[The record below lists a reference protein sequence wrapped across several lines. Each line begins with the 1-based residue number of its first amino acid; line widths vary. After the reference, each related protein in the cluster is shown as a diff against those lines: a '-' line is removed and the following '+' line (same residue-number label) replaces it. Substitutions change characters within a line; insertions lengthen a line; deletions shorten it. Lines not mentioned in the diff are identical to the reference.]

1 MAISTGAQV
10 QKGKS
15 VVFTAVPAEGFKLKE
30 WKLNGVAVAETS
42 TTYTLSDLSAAAT
55 VSVDFEIVT
64 GTGNSF
70 ADNLQVYPNPFT
82 DVVNIKGAGNGAL
95 QIMDVAGTNVY
106 KQKVSTDDEDIHLER
121 LSAGVYFLHI
131 EKNKQLKVVKIIKK

>member
-1 MAISTGAQV
+1 
-10 QKGKS
+10 
-15 VVFTAVPAEGFKLKE
+15 
-30 WKLNGVAVAETS
+30 
-42 TTYTLSDLSAAAT
+42 
-55 VSVDFEIVT
+55 
-64 GTGNSF
+64 
-70 ADNLQVYPNPFT
+70 LQVYPNPFT

-106 KQKVSTDDEDIHLER
+106 KQKVSTDDEDIHLEK